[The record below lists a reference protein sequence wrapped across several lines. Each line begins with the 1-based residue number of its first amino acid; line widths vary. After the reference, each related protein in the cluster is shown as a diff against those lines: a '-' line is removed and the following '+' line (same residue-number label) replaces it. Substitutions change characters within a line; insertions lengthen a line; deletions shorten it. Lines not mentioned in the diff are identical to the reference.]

1 MSSPLWF
8 RALSIIRSVADTT
21 VVVGGTT
28 LMLNRPLVS
37 IDMKTL
43 AMCTSTLPNTCLD
56 TSKNQI
62 LTGRC
67 GRSRQRL

>member
-1 MSSPLWF
+1 
-8 RALSIIRSVADTT
+8 
-21 VVVGGTT
+21 
-28 LMLNRPLVS
+28 MLNQPLVN

-43 AMCTSTLPNTCLD
+43 AMYTSMLPNTCLD

-62 LTGRC
+62 LTGRY